1 MHSTLFAALAASLAL
16 APLSAQ
22 SPDSVVDHAVAAYAN
37 VHTERATFTQTI
49 TNPITGTTVTS
60 HGEMQQRKPGYLD
73 IRFSDPAGD
82 RIVSDGKYLWL
93 YLPSTNPGQVIK
105 TRPAKDGA
113 GIPDVTTQFLDS
125 PKTRYTMSDAGTA
138 VIAEHAT
145 HAVVLVPK
153 EPMSFTKATVWVDDD
168 DGLIRQVETV
178 EENGVTRLV
187 TLTKITINGP
197 MDRSA
202 FTFVVPKGVH
212 VYERGTAQSGQ

>member
-1 MHSTLFAALAASLAL
+1 MYSTLIAALAASLAL

-22 SPDSVVDHAVAAYAN
+22 SPEKVVDHAVAAYAK

-60 HGEMQQRKPGYLD
+60 HGEMQQRKPGYVD

-82 RIVSDGKYLWL
+82 RIVSDGTYLWL
-93 YLPSTNPGQVIK
+93 YLPSTNPGQVIR
-105 TRPAKDGA
+105 TTPTKDGT
-113 GIPDVTTQFLDS
+113 GTPDIAAQFLDS
-125 PKTRYTMSDAGTA
+125 PKTRYTMSDAGAAT
-138 VIAEHAT
+138 IAGHET
-145 HAVVLVPK
+145 HAVVLLPK

-168 DGLIRQVETV
+168 DGLVRQFETV

-187 TLTKITINGP
+187 TLETITINGP
-197 MDRSA
+197 TDRSA

-212 VYERGTAQSGQ
+212 VYDRGAAQSGA